1 MARLKVEGH
10 VGLVRDKISNAIV
23 NTNKSDYDLY
33 MKRIKARES
42 QRDEMTSMVKE
53 INRMI
58 FYNWSI
64 PNLCITKL
72 NLSLNLS
79 SK

>member
-33 MKRIKARES
+33 MKRAKARES
-42 QRDEMTSMVKE
+42 QRDEFTSMVKE
-53 INRMI
+53 INSRKQELFEIKSMLKKRD
-58 FYNWSI
+58 N
-64 PNLCITKL
+64 
-72 NLSLNLS
+72 
-79 SK
+79 